1 MPLRELRSFVDR
13 RTGQRRELRAAG
25 RAAERTATT
34 RALARRSSGRRVPRR
49 RTARVHPRTS
59 SRSNRMAQ
67 RRPGMTPAKYVFN
80 PDNSHDP
87 RSLFSLP
94 DGENGRRCGGRCRFR
109 RHSRRIEGGASLRGV
124 FFPARA
130 LAVGVE
136 LVLLAEVPLSV
147 PRPSPLCGESRGR
160 ARAGAGVLP
169 GEPRGR
175 AREGRGAAGEGSAVG
190 AALVLGVWRAARG
203 ASACC
208 VFVALSGGALSAVAP
223 EGVCGA

>member
-1 MPLRELRSFVDR
+1 
-13 RTGQRRELRAAG
+13 
-25 RAAERTATT
+25 
-34 RALARRSSGRRVPRR
+34 
-49 RTARVHPRTS
+49 
-59 SRSNRMAQ
+59 
-67 RRPGMTPAKYVFN
+67 MTPAKYVFN

-94 DGENGRRCGGRCRFR
+94 DGENGPDAGGVADFDAILAESRAAHRCAEC
-109 RHSRRIEGGASLRGV
+109 SS
-124 FFPARA
+124 PARA